1 MDSPRTVWGLLKQSR
16 LMVRLKLSMCVV
28 CIILLK
34 MNGLECVRKIIVNA
48 CN

>member
-1 MDSPRTVWGLLKQSR
+1 MDSPRTVWGMLKQPG

-34 MNGLECVRKIIVNA
+34 LFISLCELILMLLL
-48 CN
+48 